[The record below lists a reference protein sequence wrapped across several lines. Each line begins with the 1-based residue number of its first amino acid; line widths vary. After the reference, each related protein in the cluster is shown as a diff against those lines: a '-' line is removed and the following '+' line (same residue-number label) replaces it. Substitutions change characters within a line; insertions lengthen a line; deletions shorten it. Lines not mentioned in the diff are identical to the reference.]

1 MKTTKNTVLVTGGSA
16 GIGLEIARLL
26 ASLDNTVIITGR
38 NEERLARAAALSP
51 NIVPFRADV
60 TNTAD
65 VEALRTEI
73 EQKYPEFNILVNNAG
88 YAEVYELNGT
98 GPAWERAGREM
109 DTNYLSV
116 IRMTDALL
124 PLLLGKPEA
133 AIVNVTSVV
142 AFFPAKILPT
152 YSAIKAAL
160 HVYTDLLRQGLDGR
174 VEVYELIPPLV
185 NTEFSK
191 AIGGEKGIPASE
203 VAEELLQAFKE
214 RRWSIPVGPAK
225 EWLARPV

>member
-16 GIGLEIARLL
+16 GIGLEIAKLL
-26 ASLDNTVIITGR
+26 AAQDNTVIITGR
-38 NEERLARAAALSP
+38 DEERLARAAALSA
-51 NIVPFRADV
+51 NIIPFRADV
-60 TNTAD
+60 TSAAD
-65 VEALRTEI
+65 VEALRAEI
-73 EQKYPEFNILVNNAG
+73 EKNYPELNILINNAG
-88 YAEVYELNGT
+88 YAEAYELDGA
-98 GPAWERAGREM
+98 GSAWERAGREM

-124 PLLLGKPEA
+124 PVLLGKPEA
-133 AIVNVTSVV
+133 ALVNVTSVV
-142 AFFPAKILPT
+142 AFFPAKMLPT

-203 VAEELLQAFKE
+203 VAEELLQAFKD
-214 RRWSIPVGPAK
+214 RRWSVPVGPAK
-225 EWLARPV
+225 EWLAKTA

>member
-26 ASLDNTVIITGR
+26 VAQDNTVIITGR
-38 NEERLARAAALSP
+38 NEERLTRAAALSG
-51 NIVPFRADV
+51 NIIPFRADV
-60 TNTAD
+60 TSAAD
-65 VEALRTEI
+65 VETLRAEI
-73 EQKYPEFNILVNNAG
+73 ERNYPELNILINNAG
-88 YAEVYELNGT
+88 YAEAYELG
-98 GPAWERAGREM
+98 GVGSAWERAGREM

-124 PLLLGKPEA
+124 PVLLGKPDA
-133 AIVNVTSVV
+133 AVVNVTSVV

-203 VAEELLQAFKE
+203 VAEELLQAFKD
-214 RRWSIPVGPAK
+214 RRWSVPVGPAR
-225 EWLARPV
+225 EWLAKIA